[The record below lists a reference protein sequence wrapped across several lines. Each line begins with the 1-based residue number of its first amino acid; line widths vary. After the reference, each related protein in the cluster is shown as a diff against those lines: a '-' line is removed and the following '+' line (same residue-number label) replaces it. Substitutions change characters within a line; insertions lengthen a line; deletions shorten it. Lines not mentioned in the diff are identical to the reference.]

1 MENYKE
7 FTVTYL
13 LDEHQQR
20 QLAAIGEAL
29 HEDDLEGLFAHIMR
43 IGSTYDIAWKFALRE
58 YTSGLRKEFPTQD
71 MVNAETM
78 ERLEKQAV

>member
-1 MENYKE
+1 MQQYREIS
-7 FTVTYL
+7 VTYT

-20 QLAAIGEAL
+20 QLAALGEAL
-29 HEDDLEGLFAHIMR
+29 HEDDLEGLFARIMQ

-71 MVNAETM
+71 MVNAETR
-78 ERLEKQAV
+78 ERLSKQEA